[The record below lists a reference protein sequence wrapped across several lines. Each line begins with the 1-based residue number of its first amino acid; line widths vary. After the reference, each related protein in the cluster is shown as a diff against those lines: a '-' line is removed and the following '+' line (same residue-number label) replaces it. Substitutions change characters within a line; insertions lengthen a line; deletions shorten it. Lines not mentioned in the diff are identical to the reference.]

1 MAVRPYIFIGS
12 SREALNVATVLQVGL
27 QYDAETVI
35 WNQGLFQPGLSTLET
50 LLSEAPKFDFAV
62 MVLRAEDLVESRGQ
76 TQLAPRDNVMFELG
90 LFMGTLGRERTFF
103 VYSRDNPPKLPSD
116 LAGITAISY
125 AEPNKGTLEAALGPV
140 CLQIRN
146 AAVRL
151 GLREDRRLDR
161 LDHATREVEG
171 VGEKVEQ
178 MVKLLL
184 RSRKIEIELVAK
196 QFGLLINPASLA
208 KMNADLADLENLVQ
222 SLNQSPKEPT

>member
-1 MAVRPYIFIGS
+1 
-12 SREALNVATVLQVGL
+12 
-27 QYDAETVI
+27 
-35 WNQGLFQPGLSTLET
+35 
-50 LLSEAPKFDFAV
+50 

-125 AEPNKGTLEAALGPV
+125 AEPNRGTLEAALGPV
-140 CLQIRN
+140 CLQVKN
-146 AAVRL
+146 AANRL
-151 GLREDRRLDR
+151 GLRENRRLDR
-161 LDHATREVEG
+161 LDQATREVEG

-196 QFGLLINPASLA
+196 QFGILINSESLA
-208 KMNADLADLENLVQ
+208 KMNADLADLESLVQ
-222 SLNQSPKEPT
+222 SLNQPPKQPT